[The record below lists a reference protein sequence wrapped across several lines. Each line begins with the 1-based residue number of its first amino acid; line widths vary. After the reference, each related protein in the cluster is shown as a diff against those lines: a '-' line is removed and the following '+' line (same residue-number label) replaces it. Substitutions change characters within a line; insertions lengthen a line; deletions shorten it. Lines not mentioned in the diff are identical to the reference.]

1 MGKTTPDPIDHRRWT
16 GDVDHQKAELK
27 RFLVGLVLA
36 VVILFPLAILI
47 GTWVS
52 EAIGL

>member
-16 GDVDHQKAELK
+16 GDVERQKAELK
-27 RFLVGLVLA
+27 RLLVGLVLA
-36 VVILFPLAILI
+36 VAILLPFAILI

-52 EAIGL
+52 KAIGL